1 MADSNKDEDE
11 DDIYITNKSSN
22 IEDELVTYLEEKR
35 EDRKV
40 SRIHLNSI
48 K

>member
-1 MADSNKDEDE
+1 MTDSDSDE

>member
-1 MADSNKDEDE
+1 MADSDSDE
-11 DDIYITNKSSN
+11 DDIYVTNKSSN

>member
-1 MADSNKDEDE
+1 MADSDSDE
-11 DDIYITNKSSN
+11 DDIYVTNKSSN

-40 SRIHLNSI
+40 SKIHLNSI

>member
-1 MADSNKDEDE
+1 MADSDED
-11 DDIYITNKSSN
+11 DLDIYITNTSSN

-35 EDRKV
+35 EDKKV
-40 SRIHLNSI
+40 NKIYFKFI

>member
-1 MADSNKDEDE
+1 MADSDD
-11 DDIYITNKSSN
+11 DDLDIYINN
-22 IEDELVTYLEEKR
+22 QADIIEDELVTYLEEKR

>member
-1 MADSNKDEDE
+1 MADSDKDR

-22 IEDELVTYLEEKR
+22 IENELVTYLEEKR

-40 SRIHLNSI
+40 SVFHLNFI

>member
-1 MADSNKDEDE
+1 MANSDED
-11 DDIYITNKSSN
+11 DLDIYITNKSSN

-35 EDRKV
+35 EDKKV
-40 SRIHLNSI
+40 SKLYLNSI

>member
-1 MADSNKDEDE
+1 MADSDSDE
-11 DDIYITNKSSN
+11 DDIYVTNKSSN

-35 EDRKV
+35 EDKKV
-40 SRIHLNSI
+40 SRIYLNSI